1 MMNLHASHTLRKL
14 FLRDIKKKKG
24 NPKHGSYR
32 GQGGKNEDGGD
43 DGDG

>member
-1 MMNLHASHTLRKL
+1 MIFFMKEN
-14 FLRDIKKKKG
+14 KKHFFFQKTK
-24 NPKHGSYR
+24 KHGSYR